1 MASGIIKAQRES
13 RGRLSGTTSYT
24 LTVPQGSLNFFFI
37 GTSVSSYMYAGIIY
51 TVSTGN
57 TGHFDI
63 AKGASVDIATG
74 NLQIT
79 VNFTT
84 TASTITAYYL
94 SIPINGGTISL

>member
-63 AKGASVDIATG
+63 AKGANVDITNG
-74 NLQIT
+74 NRQIT
-79 VNFTT
+79 VTFNTQ
-84 TASTITAYYL
+84 SSSVTAYYL
-94 SIPINGGTISL
+94 SIPINGATINR